1 MNNSVVAKSDI
12 LEPTNG
18 KQYRVES
25 HLLEG
30 QVLNKV
36 NCKKSLLIGMFNFQ
50 RKKIIWKILIAQ

>member
-25 HLLEG
+25 RLLEG
-30 QVLNKV
+30 QVLNTV
-36 NCKKSLLIGMFNFQ
+36 NYKKSLLIGTFNFQ